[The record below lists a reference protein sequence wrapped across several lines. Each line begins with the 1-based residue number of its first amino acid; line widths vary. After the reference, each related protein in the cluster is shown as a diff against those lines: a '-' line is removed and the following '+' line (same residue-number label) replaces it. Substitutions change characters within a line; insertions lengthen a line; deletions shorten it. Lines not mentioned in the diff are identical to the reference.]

1 MATAGLFVFL
11 AACGLLWSRNM
22 THGVWFLAAE
32 GLALTVMVWTSGPL
46 TAATLGIGFAT
57 LAVKSGV
64 IPGAMHRVISQWPS
78 EYRQDQ
84 PLPFWAYLVAAGLVL
99 AVGHVIQLLSPS
111 GLILHRA
118 LFFYGLA
125 SIHLGLLMVVSRRHV
140 LSQVAALV
148 GIENGLVVLAAS
160 VAGALPTFM
169 ELGMLVDLLVAAA
182 VLVWMSRRIHRQF
195 KSTDIVALRRLRG

>member
-11 AACGLLWSRNM
+11 ATAGLLWSRNM
-22 THGVWFLAAE
+22 ARGVLFLAAE

-46 TAATLGIGFAT
+46 TIATIGIGCATLLIK
-57 LAVKSGV
+57 VGV
-64 IPGAMHRVISQWPS
+64 IPGAMYRVIQQWPT

-84 PLPFWAYLVAAGLVL
+84 PLPFWAYIVAAGLVL

-111 GLILHRA
+111 GVILHRA

-125 SIHLGLLMVVSRRHV
+125 SIHLGLLMIVSRRHV
-140 LSQVAALV
+140 LTQVAALV
-148 GIENGLVVLAAS
+148 GIENGLVVLSAS

-169 ELGMLVDLLVAAA
+169 ELGMLIDLLVAASI
-182 VLVWMSRRIHRQF
+182 LVWMSRRIRRQF